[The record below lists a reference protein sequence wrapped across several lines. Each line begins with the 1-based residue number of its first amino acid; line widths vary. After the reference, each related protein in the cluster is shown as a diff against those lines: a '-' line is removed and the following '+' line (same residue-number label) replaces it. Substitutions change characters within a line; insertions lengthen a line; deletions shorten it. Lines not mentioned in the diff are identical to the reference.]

1 MGLVLLCSQAGKF
14 LTIPGIPNNIF
25 LTGRLLGGSERLK
38 FRMNFRLIF
47 SVFLLCIVAGAV
59 HVYAV
64 DIETGSDSGCWFQRD
79 SDPSFPRIKTPADLQ
94 VRTIDQYFEIH
105 YPSNDVLFEDKNE
118 NDLPDV
124 LDKYSNLIRHSR
136 HLIQTELG
144 WKMPSTRSE
153 TGRPILSVYFVSAGR
168 RFSGTTIREPEMR
181 LILNKNV
188 LLSRDFAAIW
198 IHQLAHAA
206 ELQYRTA
213 GDYWFY
219 EATAGW
225 MEGQFQSYSAA
236 TQKAQIARL
245 THSATSL
252 NDLSKREALG
262 VSRFLELVA
271 RPVRD
276 VIRQV
281 WEQWGYSKDDSPL
294 EIMARVLKLN
304 HLPDLESYLQNYY
317 LLATTGE
324 KLDSHSAEVRI
335 APFAAGVFDGTPDQS
350 SGGIELAFVPEAA
363 QQYATN
369 ILFYNLGEKSGTL
382 SMKKAIS
389 EPTSI
394 VVPYTGMERYRLIV
408 VNSTGRELRGT
419 IKRKF
424 DASIPGVLE
433 YFHVNPDEGG
443 VQIEWKTAKENG
455 VAFWNLY
462 RVQGGT
468 RERLNQFPIPASIQ
482 SDEGVHYIFLDSSAG
497 AIYSLEA
504 ITSEGFTSPLANA
517 ETPR

>member
-1 MGLVLLCSQAGKF
+1 
-14 LTIPGIPNNIF
+14 
-25 LTGRLLGGSERLK
+25 
-38 FRMNFRLIF
+38 MNFRLIF
-47 SVFLLCIVAGAV
+47 SLFLLCIVVASVPVGAGE
-59 HVYAV
+59 
-64 DIETGSDSGCWFQRD
+64 IETGAETSCWFQRD
-79 SDPSFPRIKTPADLQ
+79 NDPAFPRMKVPADLE
-94 VRTIDQYFEIH
+94 VRTLNQYFEVH
-105 YPSNDVLFEDKNE
+105 YPSNDLLFEDKDK
-118 NDLPDV
+118 NDLPDI
-124 LDKYSNLIRHSR
+124 LDKYFNVIRSSR
-136 HLIQTELG
+136 HFLQTELG
-144 WKMPSTRSE
+144 WKMPLTRLQS
-153 TGRPILSVYFVSAGR
+153 GRPILSIYFVSAPR
-168 RFSGTTIREPEMR
+168 RFSGTTIREPETR

-206 ELQYRTA
+206 ELQYRTT
-213 GDYWFY
+213 GEYWFY

-225 MEGQFQSYSAA
+225 IEGQFQNYSAT

-245 THSATSL
+245 SHSATSL
-252 NDLSKREALG
+252 NDSAKREALG

-271 RPVRD
+271 VPVRD

-281 WEQWGYSKDDSPL
+281 WDQWSYSKDDSPL

-324 KLDSHSAEVRI
+324 KLDSQSAEVRI
-335 APFAAGVFDGTPDQS
+335 APYAAGVFDGTPDQS

-369 ILFYNLGEKSGTL
+369 ILYYNLGEKSGTL
-382 SMKKAIS
+382 SMKKGLS
-389 EPTSI
+389 EPTSLVI
-394 VVPYTGMERYRLIV
+394 PYTGMERYRMIV
-408 VNSTGRELRGT
+408 VNGTGRELRGT

-424 DASIPGVLE
+424 DASIPGLLE
-433 YFHVNPDEGG
+433 YFHVNPGEGG

-468 RERLNQFPIPASIQ
+468 RERLNEFPIPASIQ

-504 ITSEGFTSPLANA
+504 ITSEGFSSPLANA